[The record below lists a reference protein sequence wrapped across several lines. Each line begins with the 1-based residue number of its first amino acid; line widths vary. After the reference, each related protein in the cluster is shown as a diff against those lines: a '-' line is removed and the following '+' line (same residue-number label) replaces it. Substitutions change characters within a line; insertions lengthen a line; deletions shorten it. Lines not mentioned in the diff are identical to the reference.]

1 VKLKLLY
8 NAGRL
13 TTLVFFFLV
22 GQLRAELPPDAQ
34 EAMKKGII
42 AAKQQDYL
50 LAIRY
55 FQDAQKI
62 APDAPEIFFNLGLA
76 ESKIPGRELRAIA
89 WFGAYLCAAPNAP
102 NAAAVKDQIDALDI
116 KDQSNLSHLIQSLQD
131 SVVVNQAPHHD
142 NDLPM
147 WATHLTDI
155 AELWARSGDMTAALK
170 IPTIIQNGFAEINQ
184 SSEVRSFKAQGAS
197 AFASTPSLYVESAL
211 YRIARGQAEAGDFV
225 GAQKTADKIQDNNQK
240 DRIEKEI
247 AGNKRLA
254 GLAAPDDKA
263 IKTQD
268 WVKFL
273 DYGDVLDSATYPA
286 SNMAHMASLN
296 SGYADDPHWHFE
308 ALVSTTH
315 QLVFAQISI
324 DRMLKQQ
331 AKEQVSSTPSSVP
344 DIANAPSSVAVS
356 DESQRIQ
363 GSWSRS
369 GVVLGDIP
377 IPADSLKSIGLK
389 LQDGKYE
396 KTGNVSEP
404 EKGTYVLDTSKNPVN
419 LTMTC
424 TEGANAGQ
432 TILGIC
438 QLDGDTFRICVNLPG
453 TNRPASFVK
462 TSDTDSLFIET
473 YKRSQP

>member
-1 VKLKLLY
+1 MKNTLL
-8 NAGRL
+8 ATIFASL
-13 TTLVFFFLV
+13 FVLAVTP
-22 GQLRAELPPDAQ
+22 LRADLPPDAQ
-34 EAMKKGII
+34 DAMKKGII

-55 FQDAQKI
+55 FQDAQKT

-116 KDQSNLSHLIQSLQD
+116 KNQSNLSHLIQSLQD

-147 WATHLTDI
+147 WTDHLSQI
-155 AELWARSGDMTAALK
+155 AELWAKFGDLTAALK
-170 IPTIIQNGFAEINQ
+170 IPTIIQNVIAEYKQ
-184 SSEVRSFKAQGAS
+184 SSEFKSYSAHGGSF
-197 AFASTPSLYVESAL
+197 FASDTSLDVDSAL
-211 YRIARGQAEAGDFV
+211 YRIAQGQAEAGDFV
-225 GAQKTADKIQDNNQK
+225 GAQKTADKIQGNAEK
-240 DRIEKEI
+240 DQTEKAI
-247 AGNKRLA
+247 AESKGA
-254 GLAAPDDKA
+254 VATDDKA

-273 DYGDVLDSATYPA
+273 EDYGEYLDSATYPA
-286 SNMAHMASLN
+286 SHLASDALLN
-296 SGYADDPHWHFE
+296 SQYADDPHWHFE
-308 ALVSTTH
+308 SLVSAAH
-315 QLVFAQISI
+315 QLVFVQISI

-331 AKEQVSSTPSSVP
+331 AKQQVSSTPSSVP
-344 DIANAPSSVAVS
+344 DTSNAPASVAVS

-363 GSWSRS
+363 GSWLRS

-377 IPADSLKSIGLK
+377 IPADSLKSISLK

-473 YKRSQP
+473 YKRIQP